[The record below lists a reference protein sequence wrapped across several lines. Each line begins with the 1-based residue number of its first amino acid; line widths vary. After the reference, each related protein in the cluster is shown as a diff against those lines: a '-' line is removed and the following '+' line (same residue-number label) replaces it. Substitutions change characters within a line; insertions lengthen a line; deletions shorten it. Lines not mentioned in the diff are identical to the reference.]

1 MRDISVAK
9 RSSDGTVIFSVRYFS
24 VISGVDILVDKVS
37 KAIYNKNRSTKY
49 FDFHGLDVSSLGSV
63 GSDQSALGSLKTTIT
78 SALKNVEQDIIRGT
92 PSYAPMSERLEKI
105 ILENVFYNPATNNIY
120 IKIRIY
126 PKAGSA
132 QIMTYPIDDRK
143 W

>member
-1 MRDISVAK
+1 MRDLSVAK
-9 RSSDGTVIFSVRYFS
+9 RNSDGTVSFSVGFMS

-37 KAIYNKNRSTKY
+37 KAIYNKNRSTNY
-49 FDFHGLDVSSLGSV
+49 FDFHGLDVSSLSSIGSDSSSLGSV
-63 GSDQSALGSLKTTIT
+63 KTAIT
-78 SALKNVEQDIIRGT
+78 SSLKNVEQDIIRGT
-92 PSYAPMSERLEKI
+92 PSYAPMSERLEKL
-105 ILENVFYNPATNNIY
+105 ILENVFYDSGTNNLY